1 MSTSNAMTATA
12 MRALWIA
19 LSAAVLL
26 VLNTGVAV
34 ATPDWDRCAR
44 TDAYDDDGWFDDAP
58 TSSCQLYRIE
68 GGQFEY
74 GALKF
79 DIPAGAIDV
88 YTANSTTRPFT
99 WDAPPTDVPLTARTY
114 YTPAATVPVG
124 GGMSARLEIL
134 GIDTSHPPQW
144 DIDYR
149 VRVYGP
155 GLGDEC
161 RIDDI
166 PSPYDPVKPIHA
178 RLAVADVT
186 GTRYQ
191 LRLAGENPAGSA
203 VFCNGLEWLVNAA
216 THITNERRIDLSIE
230 HLSTPA

>member
-1 MSTSNAMTATA
+1 MMAAAT
-12 MRALWIA
+12 RALWIA

-26 VLNTGVAV
+26 VAGAGVAV
-34 ATPDWDRCAR
+34 ATPDWNRCVR

-58 TSSCQLYRIE
+58 TSSCQQYRIE
-68 GGQFEY
+68 GGRFEY

-79 DIPAGAIDV
+79 DIPAGAIEV

-124 GGMSARLEIL
+124 GGMTARLEIL
-134 GIDTSHPPQW
+134 GIDTSHPPLW

-149 VRVYGP
+149 VHVSGP

-161 RIDDI
+161 RFEDVA
-166 PSPYDPVKPIHA
+166 SQYDPAKPLHA
-178 RLAVADVT
+178 RLAVAGVT

-191 LRLAGENPAGSA
+191 LHFAGENPTGLA

-216 THITNERRIDLSIE
+216 THVTNDHRMDLSIE
-230 HLSTPA
+230 HTSTPA